1 MSRRTHLASN
11 FCKQGAETCQQR
23 LPKGQHLHLTNAD
36 RFALCRGV
44 LLLAYEHPDELP
56 VSSLQQPQ
64 QQQQQPQQP
73 TPQLGWPLSILVG
86 PGTAPSSSSH
96 TRSNT
101 GNSPSNTSNIRN
113 TSSSNSSNDVS
124 TGLSS
129 ATGRTVSYAVVRPPP
144 DSLTRQIK
152 ALARELQANSV
163 FSALLGFM
171 LGGHPGTGL
180 AVGSEVRAP
189 TLIRG
194 QRGDV
199 GLGLAVALEARA
211 WGQR

>member
-1 MSRRTHLASN
+1 M
-11 FCKQGAETCQQR
+11 
-23 LPKGQHLHLTNAD
+23 
-36 RFALCRGV
+36 

-56 VSSLQQPQ
+56 VSSSQQQQ

-73 TPQLGWPLSILVG
+73 TPQLGWPLSLLVG
-86 PGTAPSSSSH
+86 PGTAPSSSNH

-101 GNSPSNTSNIRN
+101 SNSPSNTSNICN
-113 TSSSNSSNDVS
+113 SSSSNSSDDVS

-129 ATGRTVSYAVVRPPP
+129 ATGRAVSYAVLRPPP

-180 AVGSEVRAP
+180 AVGSEVRALSP
-189 TLIRG
+189 
-194 QRGDV
+194 V
-199 GLGLAVALEARA
+199 GSGVRV
-211 WGQR
+211 WG